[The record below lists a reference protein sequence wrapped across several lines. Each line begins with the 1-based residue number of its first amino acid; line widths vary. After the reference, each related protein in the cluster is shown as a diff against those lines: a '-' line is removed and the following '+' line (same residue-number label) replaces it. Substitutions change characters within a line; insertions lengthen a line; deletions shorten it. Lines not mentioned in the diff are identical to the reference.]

1 VCVWRIS
8 IRTVYQ
14 GSFLSASDNPDGVP
28 ALYMKLALVRQSVSW
43 LSEWKRRQKASRKKK
58 RKKIK
63 ERRRKSL
70 QVFKACDWKMKDIDT

>member
-1 VCVWRIS
+1 MCVWRIS

-14 GSFLSASDNPDGVP
+14 LSFLSASDNPDGVP

-58 RKKIK
+58 KEKNKREKKK
-63 ERRRKSL
+63 RPRLSR
-70 QVFKACDWKMKDIDT
+70 F